1 MNIEQIIDE
10 VYIVNQS
17 ECIFP
22 LSKKQICNIAKQLL
36 TYNIQSEEVFR
47 TALEYI
53 TKERAEILLYTNHI
67 TPPYKPNFK
76 YFCTIKYPIVRV
88 LNAMGVIKEDI
99 SDTFST
105 SLESNLKM
113 YELELRERLR
123 VNKKVLTNC

>member
-36 TYNIQSEEVFR
+36 KYNIQSELVFR